1 MTTAPQSTSP
11 GPRAGAV
18 GPVVRRALVVTMLVG
33 TTAAV
38 LGALATGTP
47 ALLGAAIGTA
57 MVCLFFGGGAV
68 VLDAV
73 AALAPAASLLVAL
86 LTYTLQVVLVGAV
99 FVGLRRSGLLEQA
112 IDPRW
117 LGGTVIAATLT
128 WLTVQVV
135 ASMRTR
141 IPVYEF
147 GVSNR
152 LPEPAAGRSGGQEA
166 DER

>member
-1 MTTAPQSTSP
+1 
-11 GPRAGAV
+11 
-18 GPVVRRALVVTMLVG
+18 VVRRALVVTLAVG

-38 LGALATGTP
+38 VGALATGTP
-47 ALLGAAIGTA
+47 ALVGAVIGTA
-57 MVCLFFGGGAV
+57 MVCLFFGGGAI

-73 AALAPAASLLVAL
+73 AALAPTASLLVAL

-99 FVGLRRSGLLEQA
+99 FVGLRRSGLLEETV
-112 IDPRW
+112 DPQW

-135 ASMRTR
+135 ASMKTR
-141 IPVYEF
+141 IPVYEL
-147 GVSNR
+147 GVSKR
-152 LPEPAAGRSGGQEA
+152 LVEPAEGRSERQEA

>member
-11 GPRAGAV
+11 GSRAGAV
-18 GPVVRRALVVTMLVG
+18 GPVVRRALVVTLVVG

-38 LGALATGTP
+38 VGQLVTGPSALVGAV
-47 ALLGAAIGTA
+47 IGTA
-57 MVCLFFGGGAV
+57 MVCLFFGGGAI

-99 FVGLRRSGLLEQA
+99 FAGLRRSGLLEEA

-128 WLTVQVV
+128 WLTVQVA
-135 ASMRTR
+135 ASLRTR
-141 IPVYEF
+141 IPVYEL

-152 LPEPAAGRSGGQEA
+152 LSEPAADRSEWQEA

>member
-1 MTTAPQSTSP
+1 VDSDGVP
-11 GPRAGAV
+11 GP
-18 GPVVRRALVVTMLVG
+18 
-33 TTAAV
+33 AA
-38 LGALATGTP
+38 
-47 ALLGAAIGTA
+47 
-57 MVCLFFGGGAV
+57 GGAR
-68 VLDAV
+68 
-73 AALAPAASLLVAL
+73 L

-99 FVGLRRSGLLEQA
+99 FVGLRRSGLLEQT

-152 LPEPAAGRSGGQEA
+152 LPEAVAGRSGGQEA

>member
-18 GPVVRRALVVTMLVG
+18 GPVVRRALAVTMLVG
-33 TTAAV
+33 TAGAV
-38 LGALATGTP
+38 AGALISGTP
-47 ALLGAAIGTA
+47 ALVGVVIGTA
-57 MVCLFFGGGAV
+57 MVCLFFGVGAV

-73 AALAPAASLLVAL
+73 ATLAPAASLLVAL

-99 FVGLRRSGLLEQA
+99 FVGLRRSGLLEAA

-135 ASMRTR
+135 ASLRTR
-141 IPVYEF
+141 IPVYEL
-147 GVSNR
+147 GVSKR
-152 LPEPAAGRSGGQEA
+152 LSEPVEGPSERQEA

>member
-18 GPVVRRALVVTMLVG
+18 GPVVRRALVVTLAVS
-33 TTAAV
+33 TAVAV
-38 LGALATGTP
+38 AGALAVGTP
-47 ALLGAAIGTA
+47 ALLGAVIGTA
-57 MVCLFFGGGAV
+57 MVCLFFGGGAI

-73 AALAPAASLLVAL
+73 AALAPAASLMVAL

-117 LGGTVIAATLT
+117 LGGTVIAATLI

-135 ASMRTR
+135 ASLRTR
-141 IPVYEF
+141 IPVYEL

-152 LPEPAAGRSGGQEA
+152 LPEPAARPSERQEA

>member
-1 MTTAPQSTSP
+1 
-11 GPRAGAV
+11 
-18 GPVVRRALVVTMLVG
+18 
-33 TTAAV
+33 
-38 LGALATGTP
+38 
-47 ALLGAAIGTA
+47 
-57 MVCLFFGGGAV
+57 

-73 AALAPAASLLVAL
+73 AALAPAASLMVAL

-117 LGGTVIAATLT
+117 LGGTVIAATLI

-135 ASMRTR
+135 ASLRTR
-141 IPVYEF
+141 IPVYEL

-152 LPEPAAGRSGGQEA
+152 LPEPAARPSERQEA

>member
-1 MTTAPQSTSP
+1 MTTAQQPTSP

-18 GPVVRRALVVTMLVG
+18 GPVVRRALVVTVAVG
-33 TTAAV
+33 TAAAV
-38 LGALATGTP
+38 AGALLTGTS
-47 ALLGAAIGTA
+47 ALLGAVIATA
-57 MVCLFFGGGAV
+57 MVCLFFGVGAV

-99 FVGLRRSGLLEQA
+99 FVGLRRSGLLEET

-128 WLTVQVV
+128 WLTAQVV
-135 ASMRTR
+135 ASLRTR
-141 IPVYEF
+141 IPVYEL

-152 LPEPAAGRSGGQEA
+152 LSEPLAGPSEGQEA